1 VCSWAVQQGLIK
13 ANPFTKASVKVPDA
27 QKPKS
32 RPPGRESKAF
42 NDEEAKLI
50 LRSALAVQDTQSAS
64 GALRRWG
71 PWLLAYTGARAGEI
85 SQLRGQDVISRD
97 GVVALRLTREAGRI
111 KTREDRTVP
120 LHEHI
125 ITQGFLDYVKSKGR
139 GPLFY
144 DDADERA
151 PVLADNIKPKMTRAE
166 QARDELGRW
175 IRSIGVSDPEVSPT
189 HGWRHTFKQR
199 AARYDMGERF
209 SDSITGHAA
218 STEGRNYGAPT
229 LLDMANALQRF
240 PRYEV

>member
-1 VCSWAVQQGLIK
+1 
-13 ANPFTKASVKVPDA
+13 VKVPDN

-42 NDEEAKLI
+42 TDDEVRLI
-50 LRSALAVQDTQSAS
+50 LRGALAVEDTTHAAA
-64 GALRRWG
+64 ALRRWV

-85 SQLRGQDVISRD
+85 TQLRGQDVITRD
-97 GVVALRLTREAGRI
+97 GTVALRLTQEAGPI
-111 KTREDRTVP
+111 KNKEDRTVP
-120 LHEHI
+120 LHEHVI
-125 ITQGFLDYVKSKGR
+125 DQGFLDYVKSKGK

-144 DDADERA
+144 DADGRA
-151 PVLADNIKPKMTRAE
+151 PMSADKPKVTRAA

-175 IRSIGVSDPEVSPT
+175 IRSIGVSDLEVSPT

-218 STEGRNYGAPT
+218 TTEGRNYGAPT
-229 LLDMANALQRF
+229 LVDMANALRKF